1 MTYRTD
7 VHRVRLA
14 NRDVPDLEVRADET
28 ILGAADRAGVPLPS
42 GCRDGHCISCAARL
56 LEGHVD
62 QSAGEALTRAEREEG
77 YVLLC
82 VARPRSDCVLRVGAE
97 VQKGLFRN
105 PFLEG

>member
-1 MTYRTD
+1 MTERAGA
-7 VHRVRLA
+7 HRVRLA
-14 NRDVPDLEVRADET
+14 NREARDLEVRSDET
-28 ILGAADRAGVPLPS
+28 ILEAADRAGITLPS

-56 LEGHVD
+56 LEGEVD
-62 QSAGEALTRAEREEG
+62 QSAGEALTPEEREQG

-97 VQKGLFRN
+97 AQRDLFRN